1 MSICSGETTDPE
13 QLAAVGDPR
22 NAEAWDAFELRYD
35 PMIRRYIRPFGFDAE
50 TNQDLKQR
58 IWIDLLQ
65 RMRVY
70 QHAPHHRFRAWLKR
84 LCQSRAINDWRRV
97 HQNKLPLMLMT
108 DEQMADQPAQPDPE
122 FSLDEFSKLLFQQ
135 AEVVQESVRLRVDER
150 SWKIFC
156 RMVLEEISIRCAASE
171 FHVSY
176 ASAFATR
183 KRIMKMLRRTALE
196 MGFIEAEGH
205 ADGN

>member
-84 LCQSRAINDWRRV
+84 LCQSR
-97 HQNKLPLMLMT
+97 T